1 MLFKLLNTVILLGCL
16 QGFILCALLY
26 FSCPKRLP
34 ERLLATLLLLLSL
47 ASLNIYLSE
56 SNMAPLVGVVLSLVP
71 TIIFMPFGPLIY
83 FYAQSMID
91 PDFKLKREYRIHFLP
106 VVIDV
111 LPALAAGGLILS
123 RLLIGLDQEYQLQ
136 WDNII
141 GQYNSWS
148 DLPRWISITTYLI
161 VTKKYVLNVSPSV
174 RQRHQKHMAWLKV
187 FLNTFLV
194 FQAVWFVFL
203 VPYIIPFS
211 RFAVLYYV
219 GYYPI
224 YIPLAFLIYG
234 LGIKGFLHSR
244 LTAKTST
251 EGNSIQLTKEQS
263 DKLIAAI
270 TRAMEEE
277 KLYRQTDI
285 DLDRLIRYVGSDQ
298 RTVSHVL
305 NRYFLKSFN
314 NLINYY
320 RVEEVKQR
328 MAVPAN
334 KHLTLSGIAF
344 ECGFNSQSTF
354 QRAFR
359 QVTNLSPKEYLARQ
373 TALEKH

>member
-1 MLFKLLNTVILLGCL
+1 MLFKVFNTIILLGCL
-16 QGFILCALLY
+16 QGFILCAFLY
-26 FSCPKRLP
+26 CSPPKRLP

-56 SNMAPLVGVVLSLVP
+56 SNMPSFVGVVLSLVP

-83 FYAQSMID
+83 FYAQSLID

-106 VVIDV
+106 VIIDA
-111 LPALAAGGLILS
+111 LPALAAGGLIVS
-123 RLLIGLDQEYQLQ
+123 QLLIGLDREYQLQ
-136 WDNII
+136 WDSII

-148 DLPRWISITTYLI
+148 DLPRWVSITTYLI
-161 VTKKYVLNVSPSV
+161 VTKKYFLNLSPSL
-174 RQRHQKHMAWLKV
+174 RQRHQKHIAWLRI

-203 VPYIIPFS
+203 VPYIIPSS

-244 LTAKTST
+244 LTAKTSIG
-251 EGNSIQLTKEQS
+251 GNSIQLKKEQA

-285 DLDRLIRYVGSDQ
+285 DLDGLVRYVGSDQ

-328 MAVPAN
+328 MAAPGN

-359 QVTNLSPKEYLARQ
+359 QVTNLSPKEYLERQ
-373 TALEKH
+373 PALKKD

>member
-1 MLFKLLNTVILLGCL
+1 MLLKLLNTVILLGCL

-26 FSCPKRLP
+26 FSPPKRLP

-56 SNMAPLVGVVLSLVP
+56 SNMPPLVGVVLSLVP

-83 FYAQSMID
+83 FYARSLID
-91 PDFKLKREYRIHFLP
+91 PDFKLRREYRIHFLP
-106 VVIDV
+106 VIIDV

-123 RLLIGLDQEYQLQ
+123 RVFIGMDREYQLQ
-136 WDNII
+136 WDSII

-148 DLPRWISITTYLI
+148 DLPRWISITAYLI
-161 VTKKYVLNVSPSV
+161 VTKKYFLNVSASI
-174 RQRHQKHMAWLKV
+174 RQRHQKHIAWLKI

-203 VPYIIPFS
+203 VPYIIPSS

-224 YIPLAFLIYG
+224 YVPLAFLIYG

-244 LTAKTST
+244 LTAKTPS
-251 EGNSIQLTKEQS
+251 EGNSSQLTKEQA

-328 MAVPAN
+328 MAAPGN
-334 KHLTLSGIAF
+334 EHLTLSGIAF

-359 QVTNLSPKEYLARQ
+359 QVTSLSPKEYLERQ
-373 TALEKH
+373 TALKNR